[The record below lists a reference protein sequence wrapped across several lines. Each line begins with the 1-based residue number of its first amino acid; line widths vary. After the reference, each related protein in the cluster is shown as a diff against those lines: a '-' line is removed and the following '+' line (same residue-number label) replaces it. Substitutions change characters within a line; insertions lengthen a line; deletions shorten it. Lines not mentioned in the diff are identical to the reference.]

1 MANTVLLIADE
12 HNPRFSSVHGHPRV
26 QTPSMARLAETGTVF
41 ENAYCPSPLCVPSR
55 SAFMA
60 GRRPHQIQTYNN
72 CKLRLRR
79 DWPTWG
85 RVLAEADVHTVH
97 IGKTHVYDR
106 GENLGFSEMHLPW
119 DGSAEGDT
127 NFRRDPLAVRQGAEE
142 RAGRFGPQVD
152 ESMRQDMA
160 AMDAALGWLE
170 DRAASIEKP
179 WVLSINLHKP
189 HFPHFA
195 PGELWEMYPDGGDLP
210 RCGTEAASA
219 QHPYAQD
226 LRKHFQTG
234 KFTEEQ
240 VRGLRRGYLAVVTF
254 VDRQLGRLLD
264 VLKSTGQ
271 MESTNVIYSADHGEM
286 LGKFGMWWKCTL
298 YEDSVRVPMLAAGPD
313 FRRGVRVNTPTDL
326 HDLRAAVFRAAGREQ
341 PEGWL
346 GTPLGEIPESDPE
359 RAVFSEYHGHGTR
372 SGAYMIRKG
381 DWKLIYYMAAPHQLF
396 NLARDPDELDN
407 LYARAPE
414 KAAELEAELRGVC
427 DPEEEN
433 RRADEFQRAQLAEI
447 DRLESS

>member
-1 MANTVLLIADE
+1 
-12 HNPRFSSVHGHPRV
+12 
-26 QTPSMARLAETGTVF
+26 
-41 ENAYCPSPLCVPSR
+41 
-55 SAFMA
+55 
-60 GRRPHQIQTYNN
+60 
-72 CKLRLRR
+72 
-79 DWPTWG
+79 
-85 RVLAEADVHTVH
+85 
-97 IGKTHVYDR
+97 
-106 GENLGFSEMHLPW
+106 
-119 DGSAEGDT
+119 
-127 NFRRDPLAVRQGAEE
+127 
-142 RAGRFGPQVD
+142 
-152 ESMRQDMA
+152 
-160 AMDAALGWLE
+160 
-170 DRAASIEKP
+170 
-179 WVLSINLHKP
+179 
-189 HFPHFA
+189 
-195 PGELWEMYPDGGDLP
+195 
-210 RCGTEAASA
+210 
-219 QHPYAQD
+219 
-226 LRKHFQTG
+226 
-234 KFTEEQ
+234 
-240 VRGLRRGYLAVVTF
+240 
-254 VDRQLGRLLD
+254 
-264 VLKSTGQ
+264 
-271 MESTNVIYSADHGEM
+271 
-286 LGKFGMWWKCTL
+286 MWWKCTL